1 MVAPTQ
7 PHPTTLLGSGGNE
20 NDEVSDDDGSN
31 DIMKPTTRYPARSH
45 VQTGR
50 VGFKGSDPLNE
61 I

>member
-1 MVAPTQ
+1 MVAPTH

-31 DIMKPTTRYPARSH
+31 DIMKSTTRDPARSH
-45 VQTGR
+45 VRTPAGQIPGP
-50 VGFKGSDPLNE
+50 DDW